1 MWWCLEGI
9 WYSCEIEKF
18 TIAVLVLVLLVMAIT
33 IDDTEDYYNE
43 SCSIY
48 YAEIC
53 KNGAVCAEAPWL
65 CICCDFQ
72 KYEIPWLQAI
82 FLLYCG

>member
-1 MWWCLEGI
+1 M
-9 WYSCEIEKF
+9 EKF
-18 TIAVLVLVLLVMAIT
+18 TIASLVLVLLVMT
-33 IDDTEDYYNE
+33 IIIDGTEIVPSDYYDE

-65 CICCDFQ
+65 CICCDSH
-72 KYEIPWLQAI
+72 KHEIP
-82 FLLYCG
+82 

>member
-1 MWWCLEGI
+1 M
-9 WYSCEIEKF
+9 EKF
-18 TIAVLVLVLLVMAIT
+18 TIASLVLVLLVMAIT
-33 IDDTEDYYNE
+33 IDGTEDYYNE

-53 KNGAVCAEAPWL
+53 KNRAICLEAPWL

-72 KYEIPWLQAI
+72 KHEIP
-82 FLLYCG
+82 